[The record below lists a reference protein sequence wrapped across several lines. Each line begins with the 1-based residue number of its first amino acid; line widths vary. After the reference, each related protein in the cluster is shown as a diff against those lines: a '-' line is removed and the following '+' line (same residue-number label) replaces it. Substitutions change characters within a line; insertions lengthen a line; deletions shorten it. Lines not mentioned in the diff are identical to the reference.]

1 MLTDPYHQYKQNEVA
16 TAAPGKL
23 LLMLYNAALKNLK
36 LSRLAVEEKNFEQVN
51 SYLGKSQDIVLELM
65 ASLDLAQGDLAL
77 QLNALYGYMH
87 QRLVVANI
95 QKDIGIITE
104 VAGMITELRDVWKT
118 ALLEG

>member
-1 MLTDPYHQYKQNEVA
+1 MLTDPCHQYKQNEVA
-16 TAAPGKL
+16 TATPGKL

-51 SYLGKSQDIVLELM
+51 RYLGKSQDIVLELM

-77 QLNALYGYMH
+77 QLYALYGYMH

-95 QKDIGIITE
+95 QKDSGIITE

-118 ALLEG
+118 ALLAG